1 MRKLYLIT
9 SLLIAPYLHLSAQE
23 LDSTPYYS
31 LTYPAFQKIVSSYQ
45 QYVLVHF
52 KADWCLVCKRE
63 APLLKTLQEENS
75 TRLKIIEINLDEN
88 PLLGQYYEMD
98 ALPAHLL
105 FSHGVLKWNKVGLL
119 DPKEILEVMKV
130 LDKKKSN

>member
-75 TRLKIIEINLDEN
+75 ARLKIIEIDLDEN
-88 PLLGQYYEMD
+88 PLLGHYYEMD

-105 FSHGVLKWNKVGLL
+105 FSEGILKWNRVGLL
-119 DPKEILEVMKV
+119 NPKEVLEVMKV
-130 LDKKKSN
+130 LDKKKNK

>member
-1 MRKLYLIT
+1 M
-9 SLLIAPYLHLSAQE
+9 QE
-23 LDSTPYYS
+23 
-31 LTYPAFQKIVSSYQ
+31 
-45 QYVLVHF
+45 
-52 KADWCLVCKRE
+52 E
-63 APLLKTLQEENS
+63 PLLKRLQEENS

>member
-1 MRKLYLIT
+1 MRKIYLLAI
-9 SLLIAPYLHLSAQE
+9 LLIAPYLHLFAQE
-23 LDSTPYYS
+23 LESTPNYS
-31 LTYPAFQKIVSSYQ
+31 LTYPAFQKLVSSYPL
-45 QYVLVHF
+45 YVLVHF
-52 KADWCLVCKRE
+52 IADWCLVCMQE
-63 APLLKTLQEENS
+63 EPLLKRLQEENS